1 MWNYRII
8 KKEND
13 HGLYEVFYN
22 DDGKISAHT
31 DKPILVEES
40 PEDLLDSLR
49 LMLDDAQKS
58 YYKVLEYGKIEFAPL
73 YDEKDLSE
81 SMTIEEFESEIKKI
95 DVRDLTNDTIQDQS
109 LNNPPLSLTD
119 PDVDVDE
126 SEYGE

>member
-22 DDGKISAHT
+22 DDGEISAHT

-58 YYKVLEYGKIEFAPL
+58 YYKILKYGEIEFAPL
-73 YDEKDLSE
+73 YDEEDLGE
-81 SMTIEEFESEIKKI
+81 AMTLEEFEAEFKEI
-95 DVRDLTNDTIQDQS
+95 
-109 LNNPPLSLTD
+109 NP
-119 PDVDVDE
+119 
-126 SEYGE
+126 

>member
-22 DDGKISAHT
+22 DDGKITAHT

>member
-22 DDGKISAHT
+22 DDGKITAHT

-40 PEDLLDSLR
+40 PEDLLNSLR

-81 SMTIEEFESEIKKI
+81 AMTIEEFESELESIGFKEVG
-95 DVRDLTNDTIQDQS
+95 DTNS
-109 LNNPPLSLTD
+109 PPLSWTD
-119 PDVDVDE
+119 PDVDVDKSDYIE
-126 SEYGE
+126 

>member
-13 HGLYEVFYN
+13 YGLYEVFYN

-58 YYKVLEYGKIEFAPL
+58 YYKVLEYGKIEFSPL
-73 YDEKDLSE
+73 YDEEDLGE
-81 SMTIEEFESEIKKI
+81 AMTLEEFEAEFKEISDSK
-95 DVRDLTNDTIQDQS
+95 
-109 LNNPPLSLTD
+109 
-119 PDVDVDE
+119 E
-126 SEYGE
+126 

>member
-40 PEDLLDSLR
+40 PEDLLNSLR
-49 LMLDDAQKS
+49 
-58 YYKVLEYGKIEFAPL
+58 
-73 YDEKDLSE
+73 
-81 SMTIEEFESEIKKI
+81 
-95 DVRDLTNDTIQDQS
+95 
-109 LNNPPLSLTD
+109 
-119 PDVDVDE
+119 
-126 SEYGE
+126 